1 MSKSTFEYHPH
12 PKKKLIS
19 DKALVSIIKMIKK
32 HHASYGYWHV
42 TDTLRMTYH
51 LMVNH
56 KRVQRLMRENN
67 LGANKYNLRAGKYD
81 SSKGPQNKKAKNR
94 FHQKFKTD
102 RPYQKVVTDISEF
115 RYGNMTIRDRVYLS
129 PFKDLFSGEIISYTV
144 TDRPLTR
151 YVLEG
156 LEGVFTARPKLLNY
170 RMTIH
175 SDQGIQYQSNPYRH
189 ALRKHKVFQS
199 MSRRATC
206 HDNAA
211 MESFF
216 HIMKVE
222 MNYFTHHFDTKK
234 QLVKAMKEW
243 ISYYNEDRIRHK
255 LKSLTPIQYRNQALS
270 KTI

>member
-1 MSKSTFEYHPH
+1 ELRQEFGFKLKEILPYTSLSKSTFEYHPY

-32 HHASYGYWHV
+32 HHASYGYWPV
-42 TDTLRMTYH
+42 TDTLR
-51 LMVNH
+51 
-56 KRVQRLMRENN
+56 
-67 LGANKYNLRAGKYD
+67 ASKYD

-129 PFKDLFSGEIISYTV
+129 PFKDLFSGEIISYTI
-144 TDRPLTR
+144 TDRPLIR

-255 LKSLTPIQYRNQALS
+255 LKGLTPIQYRN
-270 KTI
+270 